1 MRFNE
6 TLIVRVGLATLAVT
20 IGLAQTRAVQVEGLP
35 RERVQLEL
43 VANWPTPLYWQA
55 SPTESQSRA
64 RTMRTDVA
72 APLAVATGATTASPA
87 LFVAVTPCRLV
98 DTRTGQGFNAAF
110 GPPAMAANTARTI
123 PVPLSSCG
131 VPAAAAY
138 SLNFTVVPP
147 TGKAVG
153 FVTAWPDDQTQPTT
167 AVLTDTIVD
176 AVVGNAAIVPAGADG
191 GINVLAQLSTDMVI
205 DINGYF
211 ALSDTLPFG
220 GTAAAPALTFGNTTT
235 GLYSTGAGSVG
246 IATNGV
252 SALTVGPTGNLD
264 LSGSITKGGTLFIH
278 NLGNGNFAGGLGALA
293 VNTGWY
299 NTAVGE
305 FALQANTGA
314 SANTAIGYQAL
325 NGNTTGIQNT
335 AVGTQALLDNTT
347 GGANVATGWAALAG
361 NKTGVGNTATGALSL
376 GLNTTGSNN
385 TGTGV
390 YALYENGGN
399 NNTAVGS
406 GVLWANTGEN
416 NTAIGAGA
424 FSAGLRNGVR
434 TSMSG
439 SNNAAAGADSLTN
452 NTTGSNNVAAGA
464 NVLYVNTT
472 GGNNTGLGFSALYN
486 GNGANNTAQGYMA
499 GYNATTGSYNVFI
512 ANQGT
517 AADTN
522 LIRIGDSN
530 QTATFISGI
539 RGTTTGQANAIPVV
553 IDSNGQLGTLSSSRK
568 VKSDIRDM
576 RDTTDTIM
584 SLRPVEFRYTSQ
596 GPEATVQYGLIAEEV
611 DEIAPELAVRRPN
624 GEVETV
630 YYDKVNAMLLG
641 AVQKQQRTIECLK
654 RGNTALAETV
664 RRFEERLAVLE
675 NRH

>member
-1 MRFNE
+1 MPEQAGQALR
-6 TLIVRVGLATLAVT
+6 IDP
-20 IGLAQTRAVQVEGLP
+20 AQL
-35 RERVQLEL
+35 ERVS
-43 VANWPTPLYWQA
+43 NWATPLYWQA
-55 SPTESQSRA
+55 EATLGGA
-64 RTMRTDVA
+64 RTGKMKPAGTQS
-72 APLAVATGATTASPA
+72 GATASAESAAASDAPPATAV
-87 LFVAVTPCRLV
+87 FVAVTPCRLV
-98 DTRTGQGFNAAF
+98 DTRAAQGFSGAF
-110 GPPAMAANTARTI
+110 GAPSMVANTARTF
-123 PVPLSSCG
+123 PVPSSSCG

-147 TGKAVG
+147 AGATVG
-153 FVTAWPDDQTQPTT
+153 FVTAWPDDQTQPNT
-167 AVLTDTIVD
+167 AVLTDTIPG
-176 AVVGNAAIVPAGADG
+176 AIVGNSVIVPAGADG
-191 GINVLAQLSTDMVI
+191 GINVLTQLATDLVI
-205 DINGYF
+205 DVSGYF
-211 ALSDTLPFG
+211 APPDSLPFG

-235 GLYSTGAGSVG
+235 GLYSTGAGSLS

-252 SALTVGPTGNLD
+252 NALTVGPTGNLD
-264 LSGSITKGGTLFIH
+264 LAGSITKGGTLFIH

-293 VNTGWY
+293 VNTGQY

-314 SANTAIGYQAL
+314 IANTAIGYQAL
-325 NGNTTGIQNT
+325 NGNTTGVQNT

-347 GGANVATGWAALAG
+347 GGANVATGWAALSG

-385 TGTGV
+385 TGTGT

-424 FSAGLRNGVR
+424 FSAGLRNGVP

-439 SNNAAAGADSLTN
+439 SNNTAAGANSLTS
-452 NTTGSNNVAAGA
+452 NTTGSNNVAAGE

-553 IDSNGQLGTLSSSRK
+553 IDSNGQLGTLSSSRNL
-568 VKSDIRDM
+568 KSDIRDM

-584 SLRPVEFRYTSQ
+584 NLRPVEFRYTSQ
-596 GPEATVQYGLIAEEV
+596 GPAATVQYGLIAEEV
-611 DEIAPELAVRRPN
+611 AEVAPELAVRKPN
-624 GEVETV
+624 GDVETV
-630 YYDKVNAMLLG
+630 YYDKVNAMMLKQ
-641 AVQKQQRTIECLK
+641 VQVQQRTIEAQAA
-654 RGNTALAETV
+654 AL
-664 RRFEERLAVLE
+664 RRLEERLAAVE
-675 NRH
+675 GDRRN